1 MKKILVAFDGTFF
14 SEGALEYAFNLST
27 NNGDLIVGVFI
38 EDLSYVGYATL
49 FGEDYFT
56 FNDALLNK
64 LEHEDDTKFSLSI
77 ARFETLC
84 KASGKNY
91 QVHLNK
97 GVPVNELVRES
108 LFADLIVIGY
118 RTFFSNIIGEASFLK
133 DILQEAA
140 CPVMAVPDQ
149 CAPFKSILL
158 TFDGKPSSV
167 YAIKQFTQLLPDVYH
182 GLDVVLLSITK
193 SKEEKLEYG
202 QLMREYLAVH
212 YREVK
217 FENFAGEANEA
228 ILSIAEGMK
237 NPLIIMGAFG
247 RNVVSRFFSR
257 STASKILKH
266 QSLPIFVCH
275 K

>member
-14 SEGALEYAFNLST
+14 SEGALEYAFSLSK
-27 NNGDLIVGVFI
+27 NSGDLIVGVFI

-77 ARFETLC
+77 AKFENIC
-84 KASGKNY
+84 KAGGRNY

-149 CAPFKSILL
+149 CAPLKSILL

-167 YAIKQFTQLLPDVYH
+167 YAIKQFTQLLPDVYD

-193 SKEEKLEYG
+193 SKEEKLEYS
-202 QLMREYLAVH
+202 QLLREYLTVH
-212 YREVK
+212 YREVQY
-217 FENFAGEANEA
+217 ENIAGEANEA
-228 ILSIAEGMK
+228 ILQVAEGMK

-275 K
+275 R

>member
-1 MKKILVAFDGTFF
+1 MKKILVAFDGTVF
-14 SEGALEYAFNLST
+14 SEGVLNYAFHLGRQP
-27 NNGDLIVGVFI
+27 GDVIVGVFI

-56 FNDALLNK
+56 FNDALLSK
-64 LEHEDDTKFSLSI
+64 LEHEGDPKFSASI
-77 ARFETLC
+77 ARFESLC
-84 KASGKNY
+84 SEKGVHC
-91 QVHLNK
+91 QVHMDK

-133 DILQEAA
+133 DILQEAK
-140 CPVMAVPDQ
+140 CPVMAVPEQ
-149 CAPFKSILL
+149 FSACNSVLL
-158 TFDGKPSSV
+158 TFDGRPSSV
-167 YAIKQFTQLLPDVYH
+167 YAIKQFTQLLPEVYS

-193 SKEEKLEYG
+193 SKEEKLEYS
-202 QLMREYLAVH
+202 QLLREYLAVH
-212 YREVK
+212 YRKVRY
-217 FENFAGEANEA
+217 ENITGEANEA
-228 ILSIAEGMK
+228 ILKIAEGMN

-257 STASKILKH
+257 STASEILKH